1 MKESGQHNKED
12 DGDKEA
18 ASQQNTFESVD
29 NDQDKKSQNMKK
41 GKNKEDDPGKLTL
54 TAMNESASKKKRPF
68 DYNE

>member
-1 MKESGQHNKED
+1 MKESGQHKVE
-12 DGDKEA
+12 DKEE
-18 ASQQNTFESVD
+18 ASHENTFESVD

-41 GKNKEDDPGKLTL
+41 GKNKEDDVGKLTL

>member
-1 MKESGQHNKED
+1 MKESGQHKVE
-12 DGDKEA
+12 DKEE

-41 GKNKEDDPGKLTL
+41 GKNKEDDVGKLTL

>member
-1 MKESGQHNKED
+1 
-12 DGDKEA
+12 
-18 ASQQNTFESVD
+18 
-29 NDQDKKSQNMKK
+29 MKK